1 MRESSRTIWL
11 NFTAKLWKKESIAS
25 SNISMLSLAE
35 IEKYYPENIRA
46 FKRNILREYLQ
57 YKILQIIFNSKY
69 ANKLSFLGGTALRIV
84 SDNARF
90 SEDLDFDN
98 FGLKEKEFDEISQLV
113 KKHLELEGYEVEVR
127 NIFKDAYRCYVRI
140 PKLLFD
146 SGLSGYEEE
155 KILIQLDTAPHG
167 FQYEPDKV
175 ILNKFDVFTEINVT
189 PMDIVLS
196 QKIFAIF
203 NRKVPK
209 GRDFY
214 DAVFLLSKTKP
225 NYDYLQLKLK
235 IKRKEELKE
244 KILTLENKLD
254 FKELAKD
261 VEPFLFNPAD
271 SKKVVLFARYIK
283 NVEL

>member
-1 MRESSRTIWL
+1 
-11 NFTAKLWKKESIAS
+11 
-25 SNISMLSLAE
+25 MLSLAE

-46 FKRNILREYLQ
+46 FKRNIRREYLQ

>member
-1 MRESSRTIWL
+1 
-11 NFTAKLWKKESIAS
+11 
-25 SNISMLSLAE
+25 MLSLAE

-155 KILIQLDTAPHG
+155 KILIQLNTAPHG

-189 PMDIVLS
+189 SLDVVLS

-235 IKRKEELKE
+235 IKRKEKLKE

>member
-1 MRESSRTIWL
+1 
-11 NFTAKLWKKESIAS
+11 
-25 SNISMLSLAE
+25 MLSLAE

-189 PMDIVLS
+189 PMDVVLS

>member
-1 MRESSRTIWL
+1 
-11 NFTAKLWKKESIAS
+11 
-25 SNISMLSLAE
+25 MLSLAE

-155 KILIQLDTAPHG
+155 KILIQLDTASHG
-167 FQYEPDKV
+167 FRYVPDKV

>member
-1 MRESSRTIWL
+1 
-11 NFTAKLWKKESIAS
+11 
-25 SNISMLSLAE
+25 MLSLVE

-46 FKRNILREYLQ
+46 FKRNLLREYLQ
-57 YKILQIIFNSKY
+57 YKILQIIFDSKY
-69 ANKLSFLGGTALRIV
+69 ANKLSFLGGTALRIIH
-84 SDNARF
+84 DNARF

-98 FGLKEKEFDEISQLV
+98 FGLKKKEFEEISKLV
-113 KKHLELEGYEVEVR
+113 KKKLDLDGYEVEVR
-127 NIFKDAYRCYVRI
+127 NVFKGAYRCYVKI

-155 KILIQLDTAPHG
+155 KILIQLDTASHG
-167 FQYEPDKV
+167 FRYVPEKV

-189 PMDIVLS
+189 SLDIVLS

-244 KILTLENKLD
+244 KILALENKLD

-271 SKKVVLFARYIK
+271 SKKVVLFTRYIK
-283 NVEL
+283 SVEL

>member
-1 MRESSRTIWL
+1 
-11 NFTAKLWKKESIAS
+11 
-25 SNISMLSLAE
+25 MLSLAE

-189 PMDIVLS
+189 SLDVVLS